1 MNTFKG
7 ACFQEV
13 THDEV
18 YYVNRTTDGRFL
30 ADIIFSVLCPR
41 DCSGNGNCT
50 NGNFMERKREDS
62 CKSIAEA
69 INEDIDNCNEYNYLH
84 NYKLYY

>member
-1 MNTFKG
+1 MTTFKG
-7 ACFQEV
+7 ACLQEV

-18 YYVNRTTDGRFL
+18 YYVNTTTDGRIL

-50 NGNFMERKREDS
+50 NGNFMEGEGV
-62 CKSIAEA
+62 IARVADAVYEEA
-69 INEDIDNCNEYNYLH
+69 TIVIDNHLRNDKLH
-84 NYKLYY
+84 Y